1 MQASLYNTT
10 FFGVDAGNNSSLPQ
24 PQLQPHDISQV
35 DLDLQ
40 VLDSPEFASEG
51 FPLRVIN
58 TAFDHEQKFNKKL
71 GFLPKNKKNRYRHTQ
86 KERSYVE
93 KATKCTSLD
102 DFQEKVCLFFTVEIH
117 FSDILYN
124 RLSLNYPLD
133 QNLIVSNISNCRIKT
148 WKGVFFIC
156 ILW

>member
-24 PQLQPHDISQV
+24 PHDISQV

-40 VLDSPEFASEG
+40 VLDSPEFASED

-86 KERSYVE
+86 KERSYVK

-102 DFQEKVCLFFTVEIH
+102 DFQEKVCLLFTVEIH

>member
-10 FFGVDAGNNSSLPQ
+10 FFGIDAGNNPSLT
-24 PQLQPHDISQV
+24 QLQPQTHDISQV

-58 TAFDHEQKFNKKL
+58 TSFDHEQKFNKKL

-102 DFQEKVCLFFTVEIH
+102 DFQEKVCLFFTVEIC
-117 FSDILYN
+117 FSDVFTTDY
-124 RLSLNYPLD
+124 LS
-133 QNLIVSNISNCRIKT
+133 I
-148 WKGVFFIC
+148 
-156 ILW
+156 ILWIKI